1 MAKKTCKPKYYKILT
16 HPNVD
21 LIIKLL
27 TEGFSAKYV
36 SDQLKQMWP
45 HDKRKHLALPT
56 ILDFRKNHLRIDQ
69 RVIEEINLSQ
79 QLRVEAQKLTPEER
93 EKAKINN
100 ALDKVP
106 SYQEKIKEAIG
117 MHVDIKQQLAN
128 LHMIMS
134 ARIEDIYNRLAEGR
148 ATGND
153 ERHLQNYFQTYI
165 NLIEK
170 WAKYID
176 QVADFKVETNIN
188 VTLIENQLSL
198 TREVVF
204 EVMKEMDPALAIKFM
219 DKLNKRMTE
228 FSYRADKVPTLK
240 ELHCNVSEL
249 TKKISD
255 AIEIKEISKELKSES
270 LPGNNEENNGK

>member
-56 ILDFRKNHLRIDQ
+56 IHDFRRNHLRIDQ
-69 RVIEEINLSQ
+69 RAIEEINLNH
-79 QLRVEAQKLTPEER
+79 QLRSDIQKLSPEER
-93 EKAKINN
+93 EKARINK

-106 SYQEKIKEAIG
+106 SYQDKVKEAIG
-117 MHVDIKQQLAN
+117 IHVDIKQQLSN
-128 LHMIMS
+128 LHMLMS
-134 ARIEDIYNRLAEGR
+134 ARIEEIYNRLAEGS
-148 ATGND
+148 ATASD

-204 EVMKEMDPALAIKFM
+204 EVMKEMDPGLAIKFM
-219 DKLNKRMTE
+219 DKLNKRMAE
-228 FSYRADKVPTLK
+228 FSYRADKVPSLK

-255 AIEIKEISKELKSES
+255 AIEIKEMSKELQSEG
-270 LPGNNEENNGK
+270 LPNNEGENGK